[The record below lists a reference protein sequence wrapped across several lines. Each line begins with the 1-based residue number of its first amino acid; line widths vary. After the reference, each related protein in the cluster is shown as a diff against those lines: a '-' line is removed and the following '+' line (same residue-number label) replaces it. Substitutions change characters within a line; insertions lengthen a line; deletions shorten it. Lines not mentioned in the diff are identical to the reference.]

1 MCRISERD
9 IVWRAFTVQDR
20 SALCCVATP
29 EMKLI
34 DVGELIFAV
43 SRSHIIWEK
52 GSERLGRLLTRCS
65 WTAFVPGW
73 GYSSSKRPM
82 RGSEAAKLP
91 NQGQALGTA
100 SHTYAMLLTN
110 PMEYAGHRWTCG
122 NRLLRKVVEIHPG
135 AAHDTFYTDPKIIAA
150 YKKYL
155 SFVVPAFKNH
165 PALFS
170 WELANDPRCQGA
182 SGTTTSSTCNT
193 VTITTWV
200 KEIAAF
206 VKSLDPNH
214 LVGAGDSGF
223 FCTQPTCPKVNGPSP
238 TKRSNGWD
246 KRWVFDGPAYNGH
259 FGIDT
264 LDICNDPNI
273 DLCTIQFFPDQQDYS
288 ETPGGSPGLTGAS
301 VTSGIDFINFHHS
314 EGPNKPLMLSA
325 VAITNQ
331 DNAADLNNFDSTTVG
346 TPPGQPVATAAEQL
360 SAFNSIFSGNGNV
373 TALFTWEQQV
383 TGITSGAIIS
393 KKRQTNIGSSP
404 NDGMQVSPGTPVYQ
418 SAINNNKAMAAPPT

>member
-1 MCRISERD
+1 
-9 IVWRAFTVQDR
+9 
-20 SALCCVATP
+20 
-29 EMKLI
+29 
-34 DVGELIFAV
+34 
-43 SRSHIIWEK
+43 
-52 GSERLGRLLTRCS
+52 
-65 WTAFVPGW
+65 
-73 GYSSSKRPM
+73 
-82 RGSEAAKLP
+82 
-91 NQGQALGTA
+91 
-100 SHTYAMLLTN
+100 
-110 PMEYAGHRWTCG
+110 
-122 NRLLRKVVEIHPG
+122 IHPG

-170 WELANDPRCQGA
+170 WELANDLRCQGA